1 MIILRPVQPHDSE
14 QLEHLAK
21 VSGPLVSTLPDD
33 RAHLLKKIE
42 RSLASF
48 AQTAVTPGDE
58 SYLFVLEETTTGKL
72 LGTGG
77 INALAGHPAPFYS
90 FRHDIKIHSS
100 QALNVHNR
108 VHALTLNHDLSDH
121 SQLCSFYICPEL
133 LDSHYPALIT
143 LGRLLYMQTFPQR
156 FAEQCMA
163 VLPGIFDEQGVA
175 PFWEHVGRKFF
186 GIDYQ
191 QVKHYN
197 STHEKTFI
205 AEMMPYHPLYV
216 SLMDQQAQDVL
227 GRIHPNAQLQYAL
240 LNAQGFEHDKYV
252 EIFDAG
258 AILTCTQQANT
269 LANNMYALQL
279 RADDTQPKSQCY
291 LVAIQQENDF
301 RACLLQGLLMDHQLL
316 VNRDEI
322 TQLKLT
328 SQARVSAVL
337 ITPTNN

>member
-77 INALAGHPAPFYS
+77 INALAGHTAPFYS

-121 SQLCSFYICPEL
+121 SQLCSFYICPECL
-133 LDSHYPALIT
+133 
-143 LGRLLYMQTFPQR
+143 
-156 FAEQCMA
+156 E
-163 VLPGIFDEQGVA
+163 
-175 PFWEHVGRKFF
+175 
-186 GIDYQ
+186 
-191 QVKHYN
+191 N
-197 STHEKTFI
+197 
-205 AEMMPYHPLYV
+205 YHRN
-216 SLMDQQAQDVL
+216 Q
-227 GRIHPNAQLQYAL
+227 
-240 LNAQGFEHDKYV
+240 
-252 EIFDAG
+252 
-258 AILTCTQQANT
+258 
-269 LANNMYALQL
+269 
-279 RADDTQPKSQCY
+279 
-291 LVAIQQENDF
+291 F
-301 RACLLQGLLMDHQLL
+301 R
-316 VNRDEI
+316 V
-322 TQLKLT
+322 
-328 SQARVSAVL
+328 
-337 ITPTNN
+337 

>member
-14 QLEHLAK
+14 QLKHLAK
-21 VSGPLVSTLPDD
+21 VSGPLVSTLPNDQ
-33 RAHLLKKIE
+33 AHLIKKIAH
-42 RSLASF
+42 SVASF
-48 AQTAVTPGDE
+48 AQAALTPGDE

-156 FAEQCMA
+156 FAKQYMA
-163 VLPGIFDEQGVA
+163 ILPGMFDEQGVA

-191 QVKHYN
+191 QVEHYN
-197 STHEKTFI
+197 SIHEKTFI

-216 SLMDQQAQDVL
+216 SLMDPQAQEVL
-227 GRIHPNAQLQYAL
+227 GNIHPKAQLQHDL
-240 LNAQGFEHDKYV
+240 LSAQGFEHGKYV

-258 AILTCTQQANT
+258 AILTCEQPQNALAKHIHLVQLNVNT
-269 LANNMYALQL
+269 TAQS
-279 RADDTQPKSQCY
+279 TQPY
-291 LVAIQQENDF
+291 LVAIQQHGDF
-301 RACLLQGLLMDHQLL
+301 RVCLLQGVLKDSQLL
-316 VNRDEI
+316 VSHDDI
-322 TQLKLT
+322 AQLKLT
-328 SQARVSAVL
+328 SQALVSVVL
-337 ITPTNN
+337 ITPTHR